1 MTIISVSPIGAR
13 KKIIPKQAS
22 KQGKRFLKAGI
33 YDQS

>member
-13 KKIIPKQAS
+13 KINQSKAS
-22 KQGKRFLKAGI
+22 KQGNRFLKAGI